1 LPGRVSDAKLEEI
14 GEVTVKKIILSAL
27 LFLVLFTSCAPASA
41 PTLTVVDAV
50 ATVDKFYKLI
60 NDAQTKDDLVEPWVM
75 LTSEEQCNPRDK
87 CELANFQTIWWQWK
101 VSYKLYGCSS
111 NRVVA
116 EEIRYPRED
125 NSSSVTAT
133 SQYWEYQLVEF
144 EEKIMISDRYFT
156 QAPGGDCVLMIE
168 ESTNP

>member
-1 LPGRVSDAKLEEI
+1 
-14 GEVTVKKIILSAL
+14 
-27 LFLVLFTSCAPASA
+27 
-41 PTLTVVDAV
+41 
-50 ATVDKFYKLI
+50 
-60 NDAQTKDDLVEPWVM
+60 M

-87 CELANFQTIWWQWK
+87 CELENFQTIWWQWK

-116 EEIRYPRED
+116 EEIRYPRGD

-133 SQYWEYQLVEF
+133 SQYWEYQLVEI